1 MGRGKRLSSER
12 DTLMRK
18 TRLVF
23 IVVAIALFVVGGAY
37 ASWTNRIT
45 ISANASAGEMDVEIT
60 SVAAGQVSDYVEFG
74 VDAIS
79 VSEDKKSATVSIKN
93 LYPGAEASATIVVT
107 NIGTIPVMLSNA
119 SQLRELAVNMKTN
132 DELPTSAANM
142 LIVKY
147 TAMAGTKNGQVRLSD
162 SASGTTDVLF
172 QNTGIVIEAG
182 KTIEF
187 NMQIALD
194 KDASDETED
203 VLFQFQF
210 VPMFVQ
216 PNGEYTGGTSANEA
230 ETPTATASTGDESTD
245 QNVPATEEESI
256 ALEGLSV
263 RNNGMLGAWN
273 GSEEYSG
280 DSRNITIPTEIDDV
294 GIIRIGQ
301 NTFRDKGL
309 ISVSFQEGSQIE
321 RVHARAFQGNNLTE
335 IVLPDSLNRID
346 TKAFYDNPIS
356 TVIIPDGVTTI
367 EKNAFNNL
375 TMITVGSNLTDLKN
389 GAINGNN
396 TFRDAYLS
404 ENGGAGTYKWDG
416 SSWIKS

>member
-1 MGRGKRLSSER
+1 
-12 DTLMRK
+12 MRK

-23 IVVAIALFVVGGAY
+23 IVVVIALFVVGGAY

-60 SVAAGQVSDYVEFG
+60 SITAGLVSEYVEFG

-187 NMQIALD
+187 NMQITLD
-194 KDASDETED
+194 KDASDETEN
-203 VLFQFQF
+203 VLFQYQF

-216 PNGEYTGGTSANEA
+216 PNGESTGGTLANEDAKA
-230 ETPTATASTGDESTD
+230 EIPTATASTGDESTD

-309 ISVSFQEGSQIE
+309 ISVFFQEGSQIE

-356 TVIIPDGVTTI
+356 AVIIPNGVTTI

-404 ENGGAGTYKWDG
+404 ENGGAGTYMWDG